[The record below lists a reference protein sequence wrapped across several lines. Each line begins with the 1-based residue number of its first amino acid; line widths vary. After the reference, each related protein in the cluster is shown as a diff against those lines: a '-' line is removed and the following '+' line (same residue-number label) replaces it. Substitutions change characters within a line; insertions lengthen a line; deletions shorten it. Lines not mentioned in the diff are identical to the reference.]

1 MQQLRRITDRV
12 ARTSQAATD
21 QVAEQLAVMSKR
33 GNKAAKS
40 AYGYVMNHPKSATA
54 VVLGT
59 PLPRDCYGSCSGTAA
74 TTQRASR
81 SWSACAARPRE
92 PRSTS
97 RPRPNKGR
105 LALR

>member
-12 ARTSQAATD
+12 ARTGQAATD

-40 AYGYVMNHPKSATA
+40 DYGYVMNHPKSATA

-59 PLPRDCYGSCSGTAA
+59 AMAAGLLWFMQRNGGYNEVRKLVLDRVRGTSS
-74 TTQRASR
+74 RA
-81 SWSACAARPRE
+81 RE
-92 PRSTS
+92 DVTS
-97 RPRPNKGR
+97 PE
-105 LALR
+105 